1 MDLNNNKIQ
10 DFGRKKVWPISKDD
24 LKEDCLETE
33 EDQNAFMDD
42 QLNYFLNT
50 KMKEEYPKTS
60 GMEKKEN
67 TEVLDLDS
75 NLSVSSAKPISEKA
89 TEEHQQEF
97 LEEQLQNFIDNEMKS
112 IFDTSSHSTDT
123 SSVQEVKKV
132 PAEILDMYNIVNDA
146 EINITEE
153 DILNLL
159 QIEYRWPYVYYHDME
174 SPRPNNPE
182 VFGFD
187 CPVQCLTHKGRVNY
201 SEFYNKDGKFI
212 YDEWKK
218 LYDLGFTFML
228 ADVMD
233 LTPELRDLRKKL
245 RDYTGRTISGNF
257 YLTNGESKNTRSI
270 ASWPPHDHHYSVA
283 VKVIYGSTK
292 WIIGSDEKDFSAGE
306 TILIPSE
313 TLHTVVECTEKRLSL
328 TVNLF

>member
-1 MDLNNNKIQ
+1 MDLNDKIQ
-10 DFGRKKVWPISKDD
+10 DFGRKKVWAISKDD
-24 LKEDCLETE
+24 LRGVELETE
-33 EDQNAFMDD
+33 DQQTSFMSD

-50 KMKEEYPKTS
+50 KMKEEYPKTI
-60 GMEKKEN
+60 GMEETEN
-67 TEVLDLDS
+67 TQVLDLDD
-75 NLSVSSAKPISEKA
+75 NLSVAKSKVISEKV
-89 TEEHQQEF
+89 TESQQDEF
-97 LEEQLQNFIDNEMKS
+97 LEEQLENFLGSELNDILK
-112 IFDTSSHSTDT
+112 TSLSTEPT
-123 SSVQEVKKV
+123 SLIHQERKV
-132 PAEILDMYNIVNDA
+132 PPEILDMYNIVNDA

-153 DILNLL
+153 DILNFL

-174 SPRPNNPE
+174 SPRPNNPD

-228 ADVMD
+228 CDVMD

-257 YLTNGESKNTRSI
+257 YLTNGESKNHRSNV
-270 ASWPPHDHHYSVA
+270 SWPPHDHHYSVA

-313 TLHTVVECTEKRLSL
+313 TTHTVVECTEKRLSL

>member
-10 DFGRKKVWPISKDD
+10 DFGRKKVWSISKDD
-24 LKEDCLETE
+24 LRGDRLETE
-33 EDQNAFMDD
+33 EEQNAFMDD

-97 LEEQLQNFIDNEMKS
+97 LEEQLQNFLDTKMKS

-123 SSVQEVKKV
+123 PSVQEVKKV
-132 PAEILDMYNIVNDA
+132 PAEVLDMYNIVNDA
-146 EINITEE
+146 EINTTEE

-257 YLTNGESKNTRSI
+257 YLTNGESKNTRAI